1 MDGLRPA
8 IWVRCGV
15 PAGPR
20 PVGCGPRRC
29 QVDTLTP
36 IEAMNLIY
44 EWKKK
49 LS

>member
-15 PAGPR
+15 PAGLAR
-20 PVGCGPRRC
+20 WGAALRRC
-29 QVDTLTP
+29 QVETLTP

-44 EWKKK
+44 EWKKLK
-49 LS
+49 